1 MIISIDEQRV
11 ASGHARDE
19 CKRIHTSL
27 LSASIASW
35 SSIMIGQAAG
45 QSRRLPTA
53 RGRVQPAAQWA
64 HDRGSS
70 FRIGAIYVQIHKARG

>member
-11 ASGHARDE
+11 ASEHARDE

-35 SSIMIGQAAG
+35 SSIMVGQAAG
-45 QSRRLPTA
+45 QSRKLTRA
-53 RGRVQPAAQWA
+53 RGRVQPRRNG
-64 HDRGSS
+64 HT
-70 FRIGAIYVQIHKARG
+70 IGDQVTEPR